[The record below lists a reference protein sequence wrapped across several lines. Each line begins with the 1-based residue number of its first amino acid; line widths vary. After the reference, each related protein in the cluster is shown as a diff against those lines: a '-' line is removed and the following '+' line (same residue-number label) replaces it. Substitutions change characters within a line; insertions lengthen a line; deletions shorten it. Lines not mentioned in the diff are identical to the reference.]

1 MSTTE
6 LQRAPEQLI
15 GGQWRSAS
23 GTDAVDVFN
32 PATGA
37 KLTEMPMASGQDV
50 DDAVAAAA
58 AAFDSW
64 SRLSLARRLAHI
76 QNMKAALLANAEDLA
91 HSVTLDNGKTLDEAR
106 GEVLR
111 ATDAMDATLGLPMYS
126 HSQSGNIASGLDY
139 RRVRIPLGVCVA
151 ITPFNFPVMNPTMFS
166 TWALATGNTL
176 VIKGSEQDPIAT
188 AHLIRIFQ
196 ESGLP
201 EGVLNVIQGRVDV
214 GQRLITHDDVKA
226 VSCITSSPAAKAIYT
241 SATAAGKRCQANGGA
256 SNPIVVAADADVELA
271 AAGIVASA
279 FGMSGQ
285 RCLAGSRV
293 VMLSDV
299 YEQTLNRVVEL
310 SSELVIGSGFDQ
322 ETTMG
327 PLISKS
333 SQERVEHAVEGALR
347 EGATAILDGR
357 APHVRGAE
365 NQDGYY
371 VGPSILA
378 DVAPDSAVN
387 REEVFGPFI
396 TVREVGD
403 LDEAIEA
410 ANNTVFGNASSIY
423 TTSGSTARAFEERS
437 DAGNIGINQFP
448 APPQSVSMGGRGIS
462 FYGDLHA
469 TGDEPMAFF
478 TDQKLILSR
487 W

>member
-1 MSTTE
+1 M
-6 LQRAPEQLI
+6 
-15 GGQWRSAS
+15 
-23 GTDAVDVFN
+23 V
-32 PATGA
+32 
-37 KLTEMPMASGQDV
+37 
-50 DDAVAAAA
+50 
-58 AAFDSW
+58 
-64 SRLSLARRLAHI
+64 
-76 QNMKAALLANAEDLA
+76 
-91 HSVTLDNGKTLDEAR
+91 
-106 GEVLR
+106 
-111 ATDAMDATLGLPMYS
+111 
-126 HSQSGNIASGLDY
+126 
-139 RRVRIPLGVCVA
+139 
-151 ITPFNFPVMNPTMFS
+151 
-166 TWALATGNTL
+166 
-176 VIKGSEQDPIAT
+176 
-188 AHLIRIFQ
+188 
-196 ESGLP
+196 
-201 EGVLNVIQGRVDV
+201 
-214 GQRLITHDDVKA
+214 
-226 VSCITSSPAAKAIYT
+226 
-241 SATAAGKRCQANGGA
+241 
-256 SNPIVVAADADVELA
+256 
-271 AAGIVASA
+271 
-279 FGMSGQ
+279 
-285 RCLAGSRV
+285 
-293 VMLSDV
+293 SDV

>member
-1 MSTTE
+1 MSTAE
-6 LQRAPEQLI
+6 LARAPQQLI
-15 GGQWRSAS
+15 GGQWRTAS
-23 GTDAVDVFN
+23 GADAIDVFN

-37 KLTEMPMASGQDV
+37 KLAEMPLASTQDV
-50 DDAVAAAA
+50 DDAAAAAA
-58 AAFDSW
+58 AAFESW
-64 SRLSLARRLAHI
+64 SRLSLTRRLGYV
-76 QNMKAALLANAEDLA
+76 QKMKAALLENAEELA

-111 ATDAMDATLGLPMYS
+111 AADAMDATLALPMYS
-126 HSQSGNIASGLDY
+126 HGQSGNIAAGLDY

-188 AHLIRIFQ
+188 AHLMQIFHD
-196 ESGLP
+196 SGLP
-201 EGVLNVIQGRVDV
+201 DGVLNVLQGRVEV
-214 GQRLITHDDVKA
+214 AQRLITHEDVKA
-226 VSCITSSPAAKAIYT
+226 VSCITSSPAARAIYT

-293 VMLSDV
+293 IILDDV
-299 YEQTLNRVVEL
+299 YEQTLNRVVAL
-310 SSELVIGSGFDQ
+310 ANELVIGSGFDPQ
-322 ETTMG
+322 TTMG
-327 PLISKS
+327 PLISKAGK
-333 SQERVEHAVEGALR
+333 ERVEQAVETALD
-347 EGATAILDGR
+347 EGARAVLDGR
-357 APHVRGAE
+357 NPRVRGAE
-365 NQDGYY
+365 NEDGYY
-371 VGPSILA
+371 VGPSVLA
-378 DVAPDSAVN
+378 DVDPNSAVN

-396 TVREVGD
+396 TVLQVSTVE
-403 LDEAIEA
+403 EAIEA
-410 ANNTVFGNASSIY
+410 ANDTVFGNASSIY
-423 TTSGSTARAFEERS
+423 TTSGSTARAFEQGS

-478 TDQKLILSR
+478 TDQKLVLSR